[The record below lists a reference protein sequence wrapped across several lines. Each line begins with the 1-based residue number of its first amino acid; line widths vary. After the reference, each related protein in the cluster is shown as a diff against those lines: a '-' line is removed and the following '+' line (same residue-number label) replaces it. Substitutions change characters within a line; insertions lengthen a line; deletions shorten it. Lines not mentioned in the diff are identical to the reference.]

1 MLWGKLNCH
10 SKNITIITNT
20 VKQDMLLNRRHIR
33 IKILQ
38 VLFAYYSEENPD
50 AAAYEKTLHGSFEKF
65 RDLYLYLFQLITE
78 MQSLAI
84 DKIEAGRNKKLP
96 SPEDL
101 HPNTKFVTNGLL
113 RILANSKILEKECKS
128 RNISWNENR
137 DLLKQIF
144 KILQDTD
151 DYKEYMKSKDRG
163 FEHDREYLLRFFR
176 RHLINVELMHDYF
189 EELNIFWIDDLDLAS
204 SMVLKSLKKIE
215 ENDDEVTLLPLWD
228 TETKEEYK
236 FMNDL
241 YRKSLGM
248 GAESEALIKK
258 YAENWE
264 SDRIAT
270 MDMILMK
277 MAISEAT
284 IFPEIPLKVTLN
296 EYIEIAKFYSTPK
309 SSVFIN
315 GMLDKIF
322 EVMKGEGKITKIGRG
337 LIE

>member
-1 MLWGKLNCH
+1 
-10 SKNITIITNT
+10 
-20 VKQDMLLNRRHIR
+20 MLLNRRHIR

-38 VLFAYYSEENPD
+38 VLFAYYSEESPD

-65 RDLYLYLFQLITE
+65 RDLYLYLLQLITE

-96 SPEDL
+96 TPEDL

-113 RILANSKILEKECKS
+113 RILANSKTLEKECKN
-128 RNISWNENR
+128 RGVTWNENR

-144 KILQDTD
+144 KLLQETD

-204 SMVLKSLKKIE
+204 SMVLKTLKKVE
-215 ENDDEVTLLPLWD
+215 ENDDDVTLLPLWD
-228 TETKEEYK
+228 MENKEEYK

-241 YRKSLGM
+241 YRKTLAM
-248 GAESEALIKK
+248 GSDNEALIKK

-277 MAISEAT
+277 MALAEAM

-322 EVMKGEGKITKIGRG
+322 EVLKGEGKIKKTGRG

>member
-1 MLWGKLNCH
+1 
-10 SKNITIITNT
+10 
-20 VKQDMLLNRRHIR
+20 MLLNRRHIR

-38 VLFAYYSEENPD
+38 VLFAYHSDEKPD
-50 AAAYEKTLHGSFEKF
+50 AVIYEKTLHGSFEKF
-65 RDLYLYLFQLITE
+65 RDLYLYLLQLITE

-96 SPEDL
+96 TPEDL

-113 RILANSKILEKECKS
+113 RILANSKALEKECKS
-128 RNISWNENR
+128 RVISWNENR

-144 KILQDTD
+144 KILQETD
-151 DYKEYMKSKDRG
+151 DYKEYMLSKERG

-176 RHLINVELMHDYF
+176 RHIINVELMHDYL

-204 SMVLKSLKKIE
+204 SMVLKTLKKIE
-215 ENDDEVTLLPLWD
+215 ENEDDVNLLPLWD
-228 TETKEEYK
+228 DENKDEFK
-236 FMNDL
+236 FMIDL

-248 GAESEALIKK
+248 GSETEALITK

-270 MDMILMK
+270 MDLILMK
-277 MAISEAT
+277 MALTEAS

-296 EYIEIAKFYSTPK
+296 EYIEISKFYSTPK

-322 EVMKGEGKITKIGRG
+322 EVLKVEGKIKKTGRG